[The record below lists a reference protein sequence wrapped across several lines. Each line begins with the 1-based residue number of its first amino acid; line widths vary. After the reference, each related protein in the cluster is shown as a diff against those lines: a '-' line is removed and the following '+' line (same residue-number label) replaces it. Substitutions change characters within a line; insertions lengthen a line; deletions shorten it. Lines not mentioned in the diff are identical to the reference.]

1 MTKDELIREAKY
13 QATMKLV
20 KKMLSQGLITMK
32 EYEEADKIFLEKY
45 KPVFGTLFSS
55 SDMVFPA

>member
-1 MTKDELIREAKY
+1 MTKNELIREAKY

-20 KKMLSQGLITMK
+20 KKMLSQGLITK
-32 EYEEADKIFLEKY
+32 QEYEATDKIFLEKY

>member
-13 QATMKLV
+13 QATMKLI

-45 KPVFGTLFSS
+45 KPLLGALFSS